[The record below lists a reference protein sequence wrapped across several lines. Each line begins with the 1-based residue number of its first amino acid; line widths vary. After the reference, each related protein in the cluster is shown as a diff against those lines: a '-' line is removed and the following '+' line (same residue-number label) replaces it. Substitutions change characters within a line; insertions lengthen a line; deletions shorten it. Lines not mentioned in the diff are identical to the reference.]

1 MRLGYLKELEYI
13 YWAKESDATTLTIR
27 EMQDKEKFLAA
38 HGQAAE
44 SKTKRSDWL
53 ADNAYRIER
62 KGYYQYLYVHEDNKY
77 NVYVTHMYNDSKN
90 LNPVIGKKT
99 PGLEA
104 NQIENELFK
113 ELNGVSER
121 AAFGYCDRALLN
133 KCVPKQ
139 LYYINPRYI
148 GKNIPHAGKADYKSH
163 YPANMRGPM
172 PDWKTRQL
180 LRGTVKPDPVYKF
193 AFYLKSGHSAE
204 YGVYDTHDW
213 MKSHLNDRLF
223 GERLSII
230 PPGEDVTV
238 LCKPSKYT
246 FDSTIDTL
254 YAYKERGE
262 LIKGVPAKAVLV
274 CAIGYKHLSNVN
286 APQNRLD
293 HVATVALARSNQKML
308 ELYEAN
314 RADIL
319 QIIVDGVI
327 YKGAHK
333 LGTENKT
340 LGCLHQEITDCPLRM
355 RGTNQYIFVK
365 DGKCL
370 DYASSGFDD
379 NIRLET
385 LEDIE
390 LWRRKS
396 YGQED
401 EE

>member
-38 HGQAAE
+38 HGRAAE

-62 KGYYQYLYVHEDNKY
+62 KGYYQYLYVHENDKY

-90 LNPVIGKKT
+90 LHPVIGKKT

-121 AAFGYCDRALLN
+121 AAFGYCDRALIN

-180 LRGTVKPDPVYKF
+180 LRGTVKPDVVIK
-193 AFYLKSGHSAE
+193 AGAC
-204 YGVYDTHDW
+204 
-213 MKSHLNDRLF
+213 
-223 GERLSII
+223 II
-230 PPGEDVTV
+230 KTFTV
-238 LCKPSKYT
+238 LDKYVL
-246 FDSTIDTL
+246 IGPPH
-254 YAYKERGE
+254 AERAICD
-262 LIKGVPAKAVLV
+262 LLV
-274 CAIGYKHLSNVN
+274 
-286 APQNRLD
+286 
-293 HVATVALARSNQKML
+293 
-308 ELYEAN
+308 
-314 RADIL
+314 
-319 QIIVDGVI
+319 
-327 YKGAHK
+327 
-333 LGTENKT
+333 
-340 LGCLHQEITDCPLRM
+340 
-355 RGTNQYIFVK
+355 
-365 DGKCL
+365 
-370 DYASSGFDD
+370 
-379 NIRLET
+379 
-385 LEDIE
+385 
-390 LWRRKS
+390 
-396 YGQED
+396 
-401 EE
+401 